1 MPRKRFTSTQ
11 TPTAAHDKKRRLA
24 SAATIIPLAIGLAS
38 TGLPSGQPTPTPS
51 GSQAIVQKGS
61 FTPVCSLP
69 FAGVRNSPADDHCGI
84 QGGSPDPAKQAES
97 RAKNNFCAA
106 KQPAE
111 KFFYQD
117 LIDLQ
122 TQAEKANLP
131 KSLPDRGVLEKMGE
145 GKYVSYVAVIKD
157 AHYSDVAHGE
167 AVNCNIPGEVA
178 NDIHIV
184 LMSDSKD
191 TDECH
196 STTAEISPHFRPPSW
211 TPANLNALGKPVR
224 IQGHL
229 FYDGSHTPCK
239 GSSRPNPKRA
249 SLWEIH
255 PVYAVEVCQRSDLDQ
270 CRNSTKPEDWAPLD
284 KLLSSEQD

>member
-1 MPRKRFTSTQ
+1 MPFSGV
-11 TPTAAHDKKRRLA
+11 PN
-24 SAATIIPLAIGLAS
+24 PAI
-38 TGLPSGQPTPTPS
+38 
-51 GSQAIVQKGS
+51 
-61 FTPVCSLP
+61 
-69 FAGVRNSPADDHCGI
+69 DDHCGM
-84 QGGSPDPAKQAES
+84 QGGSSNPAKQAES

-106 KQPAE
+106 KPAAQ
-111 KFFYQD
+111 KVSYQE

-122 TQAEKANLP
+122 TEAEKANLP
-131 KSLPDRGVLEKMGE
+131 QSLTDRAVLEKMGE
-145 GKYVSYVAVIKD
+145 GKYVSYVAVIRN
-157 AHYSDVAHGE
+157 AHYSDVGQGE
-167 AVNCNIPGEVA
+167 AVNCNIPGEST

-184 LMSDSKD
+184 LMPDPKD

-211 TPANLNALGKPVR
+211 TPSNLNGLGKPVR

-255 PVYAVEVCQRSDLDQ
+255 PVYLLEVCHMTDLDQ
-270 CRNSTKPEDWAPLD
+270 CRNSTNPADWVPLD
-284 KLLSSEQD
+284 KLLSSEQQ